1 MELYIGKSL
10 EVAAFKGGESI
21 AGGKR
26 LTKNSSE
33 ARDVLNDLCIIEGKN
48 IEWRRK
54 QRSNERDR
62 RKAKTYLIL

>member
-1 MELYIGKSL
+1 MELHIGKSL

-33 ARDVLNDLCIIEGKN
+33 ARDVLDDLCIIEEKY
-48 IEWRRK
+48 RRK
-54 QRSNERDR
+54 KEATQQ
-62 RKAKTYLIL
+62 